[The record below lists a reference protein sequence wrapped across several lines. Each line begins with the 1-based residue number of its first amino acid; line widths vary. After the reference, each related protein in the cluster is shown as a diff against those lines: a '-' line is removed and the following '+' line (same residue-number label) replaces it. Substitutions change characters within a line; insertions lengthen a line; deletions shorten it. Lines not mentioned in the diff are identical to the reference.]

1 MSKYLNLIIF
11 TVFITICWL
20 CEIIVVNEEILLM
33 LCFLAFVFNLY
44 ITFKQ
49 VIFDGLNQK
58 SITLK
63 SELLDSLRTQDSAI
77 TARLSST
84 GSWTE
89 KVTVGSLLSSS
100 TLLNGFALQM
110 AEKRAL
116 LVAALIDALNSL
128 YVVWS
133 RTLEDKLLVLRQK
146 IVTLSGR

>member
-49 VIFDGLNQK
+49 AIFDGLNQK

-100 TLLNGFALQM
+100 TLLNGFALQT

>member
-20 CEIIVVNEEILLM
+20 CEIIVVNEEILLL

-49 VIFDGLNQK
+49 AIFDGLNQK

-89 KVTVGSLLSSS
+89 KVTIGSLLSSS

-146 IVTLSGR
+146 IVTLGGR

>member
-1 MSKYLNLIIF
+1 MSQYLNLIIF

-49 VIFDGLNQK
+49 AIFDGLNQK

-89 KVTVGSLLSSS
+89 KVTIGSLLSSS

-110 AEKRAL
+110 SEKRAL
-116 LVAALIDALNSL
+116 LVVALIDALNSL

>member
-49 VIFDGLNQK
+49 AIFDGLNQK

-116 LVAALIDALNSL
+116 LVATLIDALNSL

>member
-49 VIFDGLNQK
+49 AIFDGLNQK

-89 KVTVGSLLSSS
+89 KVTIGSLLSSS

-146 IVTLSGR
+146 IVTLGGR

>member
-49 VIFDGLNQK
+49 AIFDGLNQK

>member
-49 VIFDGLNQK
+49 AIFDGLNQK

-89 KVTVGSLLSSS
+89 KVTIGSLLSSS

>member
-49 VIFDGLNQK
+49 AIFDGLNQK

-89 KVTVGSLLSSS
+89 KVTIGSLLSSS

-110 AEKRAL
+110 SEKRAL

>member
-1 MSKYLNLIIF
+1 
-11 TVFITICWL
+11 
-20 CEIIVVNEEILLM
+20 M

-49 VIFDGLNQK
+49 AIFDGLNQK

-128 YVVWS
+128 YVV
-133 RTLEDKLLVLRQK
+133 
-146 IVTLSGR
+146 

>member
-49 VIFDGLNQK
+49 AIFDGLNQK

-89 KVTVGSLLSSS
+89 KVTIGSLLSSS

-110 AEKRAL
+110 SEKRAL
-116 LVAALIDALNSL
+116 LVVALIDALNSL

>member
-1 MSKYLNLIIF
+1 MSQYLNLIIF

-49 VIFDGLNQK
+49 AIFDGLNQK

>member
-1 MSKYLNLIIF
+1 MSQYLNLIIF

-49 VIFDGLNQK
+49 AIFDGLNQK

-116 LVAALIDALNSL
+116 LVATLIDALNSL

>member
-1 MSKYLNLIIF
+1 
-11 TVFITICWL
+11 
-20 CEIIVVNEEILLM
+20 
-33 LCFLAFVFNLY
+33 
-44 ITFKQ
+44 
-49 VIFDGLNQK
+49 
-58 SITLK
+58 
-63 SELLDSLRTQDSAI
+63 LDSLRTQDSAI

-89 KVTVGSLLSSS
+89 KVTIGSLLSSS

>member
-49 VIFDGLNQK
+49 AIFDGLNQK

-116 LVAALIDALNSL
+116 LAAALIDALNSL

>member
-49 VIFDGLNQK
+49 AIFDGLNQK

-89 KVTVGSLLSSS
+89 KVTVGSLLSSA